1 MTEPNS
7 KQEIFEASRAS
18 RIYLLPNLM
27 TAGNLFC
34 GFVAVIKCIQ
44 AQMAGMLGDESLSS
58 LYYTHAVGF
67 ILAAVIFDS
76 LDGRLARLGGR
87 ESLFGKEFDSI
98 ADIISFGMA
107 PALMVFFLILSPTD
121 QYPFFQRIGWFI
133 GFIYL
138 LCAAVRLSRFNVITH
153 PAVFH
158 RETSNATKD
167 FIGLPVPAA
176 AGTIASLVFFLN
188 SHELQWLSIVLP
200 VLMILIA
207 YLMVSSI
214 HYPSFKEID
223 WNTRARFRTF
233 ILIFAAG
240 GALFLWREV
249 GLVTIFLAYI
259 FYGIYSHWRRR
270 SVRLERIRQW
280 REKRKAARNGGE
292 LPVSNPVEKKE

>member
-1 MTEPNS
+1 MSESNHN
-7 KQEIFEASRAS
+7 QEIFEATRAS

-44 AQMAGMLGDESLSS
+44 AKMADVLGNTELSS
-58 LYYTHAVGF
+58 LFYTHAVGF
-67 ILAAVIFDS
+67 ILAAVIFDA

-121 QYPFFQRIGWFI
+121 EYPFFQRIGWFI

-153 PAVFH
+153 PAVFY
-158 RETSNATKD
+158 RGTGNPTKD

-188 SHELQWLSIVLP
+188 SHELQELSILLP
-200 VLMILIA
+200 ILMILIA

-223 WNTRARFRTF
+223 WNTKARFRTF
-233 ILIFAAG
+233 IIIFAVG
-240 GALFLWREV
+240 VILFLWREI
-249 GLVTIFLAYI
+249 GLVLLFHVYI
-259 FYGIYSHWRRR
+259 FYGIYHHWQRR
-270 SVRLERIRQW
+270 SVRLERIRLW
-280 REKRKAARNGGE
+280 REKRQAAKTE
-292 LPVSNPVEKKE
+292 SEYPVDNPAKKNE

>member
-1 MTEPNS
+1 MSEPNFN
-7 KQEIFEASRAS
+7 KEIFEATRAS

-44 AQMAGMLGDESLSS
+44 AQTAGMLGNEEIAA

-67 ILAAVIFDS
+67 ILVAVIFDA

-98 ADIISFGMA
+98 ADIVSFGIA

-121 QYPFFQRIGWFI
+121 EYPFFQRIGWFI
-133 GFIYL
+133 GFVYL

-153 PAVFH
+153 PAVFS
-158 RETSNATKD
+158 RSRDNPTKN

-188 SHELQWLSIVLP
+188 SHELQRLSIILP
-200 VLMILIA
+200 VLMLLIA

-223 WNTRARFRTF
+223 WNTKARFRTF
-233 ILIFAAG
+233 ILIFAIG
-240 GALFLWREV
+240 VMLFLWREN
-249 GLVTIFLAYI
+249 GLVLLFLGYI
-259 FYGIYSHWRRR
+259 FYGIYGHIKRR
-270 SVRLERIRQW
+270 SIRMERIRKW
-280 REKRKAARNGGE
+280 RQNRKSRQTASELAGENPGEKNE
-292 LPVSNPVEKKE
+292 